1 MPILRR
7 SGSEGKV
14 VRSSRDKNRFRCG
27 IYCCPQK
34 KDTATEP
41 ANLCHK
47 KATIEI
53 FLRLSKHL
61 GKGVPEVSMVFR
73 EQNSVK
79 GNQRSG
85 TVSFLSAQTFV

>member
-79 GNQRSG
+79 GNILLRVNGFYAAG
-85 TVSFLSAQTFV
+85 T

>member
-1 MPILRR
+1 M
-7 SGSEGKV
+7 

-79 GNQRSG
+79 GNILLRVNGFYAAG
-85 TVSFLSAQTFV
+85 T